1 MKSLSFSLACIGGS
15 YANDLLLSPTNGC
28 NLTGNRLGTRKTPFG
43 ISQPIYHCETTA
55 GTFHLL
61 LRHSDGEIPIASSFA
76 NHRANIYA
84 LKELGVTHIVSWS
97 GARAVSHN
105 YRVGQFALPDDM
117 IDDTRRRVGTF
128 FEHGAMLDLRQWP
141 VFCPTLRSALAE
153 TLVDL
158 RLKFKE
164 TGTYLCGEG
173 PRRETRAEV
182 RKYAMWG
189 ADLLGHSLAP
199 EAFLAKELQMCY
211 ASICFVNDFAET
223 GSVHRPYEA
232 GGLFTNLPIKENNAC
247 GKEALGQIPSIL
259 NNLLTVL
266 SKTQSQC
273 TCQTSLADL
282 IESGTLSENFHHW
295 FEALQPARTP
305 SEEKTMKPMPGP
317 IGPTSAEGK
326 KNFTTTTH

>member
-1 MKSLSFSLACIGGS
+1 MTSSHFSLACIGGS
-15 YANDLLLSPTNGC
+15 YADELLKSNPGSFSGT
-28 NLTGNRLGTRKTPFG
+28 RLGTRKTPFG
-43 ISQPIYHCETTA
+43 ISQPVYQCETPS
-55 GTFHLL
+55 GKFHLL
-61 LRHSDGEIPIASSFA
+61 LRHSDSGVPIASSFA

-141 VFCPTLRSALAE
+141 VFCPTLRSTLAE
-153 TLVDL
+153 TLL
-158 RLKFKE
+158 NLGLKFKE

-211 ASICFVNDFAET
+211 ASLCFVNDFAET

-232 GGLFTNLPIKENNAC
+232 GGLFTNLPIKENSPS
-247 GKEALGQIPSIL
+247 GKEALGQIPAIL
-259 NNLLTVL
+259 DSLLAVL
-266 SKTQSQC
+266 PKTQCQC

-282 IESGTLSENFHHW
+282 IASGLLSENFHQW

-305 SEEKTMKPMPGP
+305 SEEKTMKPIPGP
-317 IGPTSAEGK
+317 MGPTSAASK
-326 KNFTTTTH
+326 RTFTPSTQ